1 MSTPNDIK
9 KEKRIRFNYGQTA
22 LKKARKSLETWKMN
36 KDSELFLSLQ
46 HRISSEFIKFR
57 TSNSFYRKDSR
68 INENVQKVI
77 EKRKLTRIIM
87 ESKSKEKFQK
97 HYELY
102 TIQNKMR
109 DDKIR
114 QYKRNYIQKGKKAR
128 LIKLK
133 IKRKDLFLFKFN
145 KEKDELCKLKKIV
158 SDDIYKEKIYKIKYF
173 LYEKNKL
180 IEDKRKEIEK
190 RNEEIEKFLY
200 EKELINQQKLDIIDH
215 YKNKYLSYQKKIDDI
230 LYKKNLDNNS
240 LNKIKLITSFE
251 PALE

>member
-128 LIKLK
+128 LIREKELLKRKKKSNEFPKEIILQRLDEINETEKIKTRNLKLK

-145 KEKDELCKLKKIV
+145 KEKDELCKLKKII

-200 EKELINQQKLDIIDH
+200 EKELIF
-215 YKNKYLSYQKKIDDI
+215 
-230 LYKKNLDNNS
+230 LYN
-240 LNKIKLITSFE
+240 
-251 PALE
+251 